1 MRKTANEDLPA
12 FIRRQPAEDLAAL
25 LIELCDTVE
34 PVCKRVER
42 LQLAHRPDK
51 LAAAFRKQLAAWKRS
66 TRFLGWQE
74 AREFAATIGVW
85 LTQVEAELLPLDPPA
100 ALALFEEF
108 IEADAVWF
116 ERMDDSGGELG
127 DVIGDACR
135 HWLDAAA
142 RCETPA
148 AEWPQRLMRLYD
160 ADAYGARDTL
170 LRHADR
176 LLDQKAL
183 HELAGDWQARLE
195 AAVEQPRAGPGPGY
209 EVFRLSGA
217 LGILSELLHEPELH
231 VRAVLCY
238 SPQPNEM
245 QKQRFAQAWLEVARP
260 EQAMPWLKGDWGHLD
275 RVRRMLLAEALRQ
288 LGRHGESAAIRQA
301 LFETSLSCDDLDHWL
316 QELPEAERGP
326 ARQRAHEHA
335 LAHADAVAAAT
346 MLLKLEDPAAAEHR
360 LVQAAETVDG
370 RDYTRLLPVAEAL
383 RGEGCARGE
392 TVVLRALLA
401 DILGR
406 ASARA
411 YGHAAKYLQRLR
423 EIAAAGETLAPLP
436 EHADLEH
443 QLQARHPRKALF
455 WAEVARAEGKP
466 PAGGG
471 R

>member
-1 MRKTANEDLPA
+1 NEDLPA

-316 QELPEAERGP
+316 QELPEAERG
-326 ARQRAHEHA
+326 
-335 LAHADAVAAAT
+335 
-346 MLLKLEDPAAAEHR
+346 
-360 LVQAAETVDG
+360 
-370 RDYTRLLPVAEAL
+370 
-383 RGEGCARGE
+383 
-392 TVVLRALLA
+392 
-401 DILGR
+401 
-406 ASARA
+406 
-411 YGHAAKYLQRLR
+411 
-423 EIAAAGETLAPLP
+423 
-436 EHADLEH
+436 
-443 QLQARHPRKALF
+443 
-455 WAEVARAEGKP
+455 
-466 PAGGG
+466 
-471 R
+471 